1 MEIIET
7 RVQEPQTRH
16 GFIAAPLPLKR
27 HFYAPGKARINCHT
41 SRKGSR
47 ENYRLQSASL
57 LLSRSLCTYGETPRG
72 RGSVHRLNMDE
83 EVDIAIGEEGAEQA
97 EVTHRPDKEDWTL
110 YEEIVLEDQFCKWR
124 TATKGIERSS
134 RDQTAG

>member
-1 MEIIET
+1 
-7 RVQEPQTRH
+7 
-16 GFIAAPLPLKR
+16 
-27 HFYAPGKARINCHT
+27 
-41 SRKGSR
+41 
-47 ENYRLQSASL
+47 
-57 LLSRSLCTYGETPRG
+57 
-72 RGSVHRLNMDE
+72 MDE